1 MTSADTDELT
11 GGHVMA
17 NRAYWNDRA
26 SDWVAA
32 GERAWSAPEPYWGI
46 WSVANSDLGLLPAD
60 MGGVRAV
67 ELGCG
72 TGYVSGWMARL
83 GASVTG
89 IDISEEQLAT
99 ARRLAAAHGAE
110 TEFVLGS
117 AEATPFPDAAFDFAI
132 SEYGA
137 AIWCDPYVWLP
148 EAHRILK
155 PGGLL
160 RFLGNHPFVP
170 AFTPLD
176 GSALVRELQR
186 PYFGAHRFDWSDA
199 AQDPGGIEFN
209 LTFEAWIELFLSTG
223 FVVEGFKEPRP
234 AAGVSETR
242 FFVSGEWAAS
252 WPSEHVWFLRK
263 EGR

>member
-1 MTSADTDELT
+1 MIAAEMDERSTD
-11 GGHVMA
+11 HVEA

-26 SDWVAA
+26 PDWVAA
-32 GERAWSAPEPYWGI
+32 GERAWAAEEPFWGVWTVPEQ
-46 WSVANSDLGLLPAD
+46 ALRLLPDD
-60 MGGVRAV
+60 MRGMRAV

-83 GASVTG
+83 GAEVTG

-99 ARRLAAAHGAE
+99 ARRLAAAHGAQV
-110 TEFVLGS
+110 EFVHGS
-117 AEATPFPDAAFDFAI
+117 AEATPFQDSSFDFAI

-148 EAHRILK
+148 EAHRVLR

-170 AFTPLD
+170 SFTPPD

-186 PYFGAHRFDWSDA
+186 PYFGAHRFDWSNA
-199 AQDPGGIEFN
+199 VVDPGGVEFN
-209 LTFEAWIELFLSTG
+209 LTFEDWFALFERSG
-223 FVVEGFKEPRP
+223 FAVVGFKEPRP
-234 AAGVSETR
+234 AQVTGDSR
-242 FFVSGEWAAS
+242 FFVTDEWAAS
-252 WPSEHVWFLRK
+252 WPSEQVWFLRK
-263 EGR
+263 E